1 MPEYRQYKQIFQGQP
16 MPFAYLDLD
25 LLNQNIQQ
33 ILLRAGDKKIRIASK
48 SVRSL
53 PILKHILASNP
64 KFQRVMCF
72 SPAEAVWLSQQ
83 GLDDLLLGY
92 PVWQSEQLRAICSEI
107 KEGKTIVA
115 MLDSLEHVR
124 HLDKIAGEC
133 GVILPVCLDLDL
145 STDFP
150 MLHFG
155 VWRSST
161 TNPQAALRIYEQVKN
176 SRNLRLDGL
185 MGYEA
190 QIAGV
195 GDQIPAQRLKN
206 NLINYLKTRS
216 IAQLRERRAE
226 TVKLLEA
233 NGAQLRF
240 VNGGGTGSLESTRE
254 EVCVSE
260 VTVGSG
266 FYSPTLFDHYRQ
278 FQHQPAA
285 GFALEIVRRPTPSI
299 YTCSGGGYIASGAAG
314 PEKLPQPYLPVGAK
328 LIPLEG
334 AGEVQTPIQYFGSE
348 KLALGDPIFLRH
360 AKAGE
365 LCERFNSLLL
375 ISQGQI
381 VEEVFTY
388 RGQGLCFF

>member
-1 MPEYRQYKQIFQGQP
+1 MPEYNYYRKIFQGRSL
-16 MPFAYLDLD
+16 PFAYLDLD
-25 LLNQNIQQ
+25 LLDQNIQQ
-33 ILLRAGDKKIRIASK
+33 ILQRAGDKKIRIASK

-53 PILKHILASNP
+53 SMLKRILAASP
-64 KFQRVMCF
+64 KFQGVMCF
-72 SPAEAVWLSQQ
+72 SPQEAVWLSQQ

-92 PVWQSEQLRAICSEI
+92 PVWQPVQLRTICAEI
-107 KEGKTIVA
+107 QKGKTIVA
-115 MLDSLEHVR
+115 MLDSLEHVS

-133 GVILPVCLDLDL
+133 GVIMPVCLDLDL

-155 VWRSST
+155 VWRSNI
-161 TNPQAALRIYEQVKN
+161 TNSAAALRVYEQIKN
-176 SRNLRLDGL
+176 SHHLRLDGL

-195 GDQIPAQRLKN
+195 GDKLPGQGLKN
-206 NLINYLKTRS
+206 SLISYLKTRS
-216 IAQLRERRAE
+216 IAQLLLRRAE
-226 TVKLLEA
+226 TVKMLQT
-233 NGAQLRF
+233 NGAELRF

-254 EVCVSE
+254 EACVSE

-266 FYSPTLFDHYRQ
+266 FYSPTLFDHYRR

-285 GFALEIVRRPTPSI
+285 GFALEIVRRPTSNI
-299 YTCSGGGYIASGAAG
+299 YTCSGGGYVASGSAG
-314 PEKLPQPYLPVGAK
+314 PGKLPTPYLPAGAK

-334 AGEVQTPIQYFGSE
+334 AGEVQTPVTYVGPE
-348 KLALGDPIFLRH
+348 KLALGDPIFFRH

-375 ISQGQI
+375 VSQGQI
-381 VEEVFTY
+381 VDEIPTY
-388 RGQGLCFF
+388 RGEGLCFL